1 MADEKR
7 KGVAE
12 ASPGFVHDGAEQRLK
27 VRRIGNSLGVVL
39 PRDVLTQ
46 LGVGEGDMLAVTPTE
61 DGVVLSARDD
71 AAARQIAAARDL
83 MGRYRHTLSVLAK

>member
-1 MADEKR
+1 MDEKR

-12 ASPGFVHDGAEQRLK
+12 ASAGFVHDAQARLK

-46 LGVGEGDMLAVTPTE
+46 LGVGEGDMLAVTQTG
-61 DGVVLSARDD
+61 DGVMLSARDD
-71 AAARQIAAARDL
+71 EAARQIAVARDL
-83 MGRYRHTLSVLAK
+83 MRRYRHTLSVLAK